1 MAHLIGIV
9 TNSDDCFTTLQGVL
23 ERRGWLAKRLDHIT
37 RDALQCEA
45 ILWEIEGGSP
55 GPDTRLKTLLPALN
69 GTPVMGFSQGPIS
82 DHVLV
87 ICLERGM
94 HDFIELAPRR
104 INVLAARIQAAL
116 KTKRIIAPA
125 TAREGRV
132 MILNQ
137 RDPITGLYSREQFLK
152 NFEGMV
158 EGCTNAGQHLS
169 VAVLHFK
176 DAAMIESEYGI
187 QGANTFLR
195 LTARSLLSVARQSDA
210 LGRVGNDRFAIALPK
225 CTSTVA
231 LGAIDRLSRSL
242 ANTKYPFSFGD
253 SRTPQIHVGL
263 AGTDRGLRA
272 PELLDMATDMV
283 FKTLEPEQPTILVH
297 TGTTE
302 GAGFAIH
309 G

>member
-9 TNSDDCFTTLQGVL
+9 TNSNRGFTILQGML
-23 ERRGWLAKRLDHIT
+23 EKRGLSATRLDHIT
-37 RDALQCEA
+37 REALKCDA
-45 ILWEIEGGSP
+45 ILWEIDGDSL
-55 GPDTRLKTLLPALN
+55 GPNGRLKTLLPALA
-69 GTPVMGFSQGPIS
+69 GTPVMGFSQGPIP

-87 ICLERGM
+87 MCLERGM
-94 HDFIELAPRR
+94 HDFIASATHRE
-104 INVLAARIQAAL
+104 NVLVARIQAAL
-116 KTKRIIAPA
+116 KAKSILAPA

-158 EGCTNAGQHLS
+158 ESCTSAGQHLS

-176 DAAMIESEYGI
+176 DAAMVEAEYGL

-231 LGAIDRLSRSL
+231 LGAIDRLNASL
-242 ANTKYPFSFGD
+242 AQTKYPFSFEG
-253 SRTPQIHVGL
+253 SRLPQMQVGL
-263 AGTDRGLRA
+263 AGTDRGLRP
-272 PELLDMATDMV
+272 PELLDKATDMV
-283 FKTLEPEQPTILVH
+283 FKTLEPDQPTILVH
-297 TGTTE
+297 TGTTG
-302 GAGFAIH
+302 GAGLAKH